1 MKLLFHPVLQN
12 PLRRQAVG
20 PQCDI
25 AMGPRPV
32 TLAKIGVSHQ
42 QRQDAAGARS
52 LLAGPQRVPEAVGF
66 PVRVVERDAAL
77 PKRRH
82 HRLQHV
88 RACSQ
93 EHHRLALPQML
104 LGALEDEVLGGL
116 VGPGREPV
124 DRALL
129 RPRQVNLLLAS
140 RDLPDQFVRDAM
152 HGARHA
158 KRLLQDDFVVV
169 RNVRVEDGVRRGARE

>member
-1 MKLLFHPVLQN
+1 
-12 PLRRQAVG
+12 
-20 PQCDI
+20 
-25 AMGPRPV
+25 
-32 TLAKIGVSHQ
+32 
-42 QRQDAAGARS
+42 
-52 LLAGPQRVPEAVGF
+52 
-66 PVRVVERDAAL
+66 
-77 PKRRH
+77 
-82 HRLQHV
+82 
-88 RACSQ
+88 
-93 EHHRLALPQML
+93 ML